1 MTREEAD
8 QILKGVEELR
18 GNLPEDG
25 LLVEEALDKER
36 REQDRCKNCVNKN
49 ILVAQMKYYG
59 FHAPDMTITEFAE
72 DLFLDCKSKLCK
84 AGTQM
89 SLPECEDVPDINV
102 GKMDDDELD
111 EAIRHCEAMAERGKG
126 YAHFEYI
133 CQERRQLA
141 SWLRELKRMRA
152 QGTCD
157 DAVSRDSVK
166 YLLCKETCHPGPLC
180 PDGFCKEICEKV
192 DILPPVAPKR
202 DGWILCSERLPEEP
216 TEVMHELEMYSEYNV
231 VIEGFTI
238 PTTLCY
244 VGDGEWRREESYYNV
259 EKWQPLPK
267 P

>member
-1 MTREEAD
+1 MGKGIDRIGEMSNMVNDLIERQAAIRKLKRMATQAYIDKLNGSAETVINCCIDVIER
-8 QILKGVEELR
+8 QI
-18 GNLPEDG
+18 PS
-25 LLVEEALDKER
+25 AQPER

-157 DAVSRDSVK
+157 DAVSR
-166 YLLCKETCHPGPLC
+166 
-180 PDGFCKEICEKV
+180 
-192 DILPPVAPKR
+192 
-202 DGWILCSERLPEEP
+202 
-216 TEVMHELEMYSEYNV
+216 
-231 VIEGFTI
+231 
-238 PTTLCY
+238 
-244 VGDGEWRREESYYNV
+244 ESAIKKAIV
-259 EKWQPLPK
+259 
-267 P
+267 

>member
-1 MTREEAD
+1 MTLEEA
-8 QILKGVEELR
+8 ILHCEE
-18 GNLPEDG
+18 
-25 LLVEEALDKER
+25 VAER
-36 REQDRCKNCVNKN
+36 NE
-49 ILVAQMKYYG
+49 
-59 FHAPDMTITEFAE
+59 TFAE
-72 DLFLDCKSKLCK
+72 KCTEKGGETWGCR
-84 AGTQM
+84 
-89 SLPECEDVPDINV
+89 EC
-102 GKMDDDELD
+102 
-111 EAIRHCEAMAERGKG
+111 AAE
-126 YAHFEYI
+126 H
-133 CQERRQLA
+133 RQLA

-152 QGTCD
+152 QGTCEYCVNKNILMANMEYYGFD
-157 DAVSRDSVK
+157 SLAMTVTEFAENLFSACKSEPCNDAVSRDSVK

-192 DILPPVAPKR
+192 DVLPQAKPKN

-244 VGDGEWRREESYYNV
+244 AGDGEWRREESYYNV